1 MRAAIEYQLLHHRL
15 DAPALGASA
24 HRARSECTVHQSNAA
39 SSSPLWIVMRRQVRF
54 TLNVGRG
61 GDVGYD
67 CACHLDAERVRHGCG
82 HCNVDTGGNTSKRC
96 RVGFAVEE
104 PLSASTA

>member
-1 MRAAIEYQLLHHRL
+1 
-15 DAPALGASA
+15 
-24 HRARSECTVHQSNAA
+24 
-39 SSSPLWIVMRRQVRF
+39 MRRQVRF
-54 TLNVGRG
+54 TVDVGRG

-104 PLSASTA
+104 TLSASTA